1 MYSKFIHNNG
11 DGFITIKE
19 VILGVSRTCFLD
31 KITSVFNALTN
42 HVSNLVF
49 SGDYNNMI
57 KIAIEAFLNFAE
69 FSSAHNWIQ

>member
-11 DGFITIKE
+11 DGSMKE

-49 SGDYNNMI
+49 NGDYNNMI